1 MSQVLRTESL
11 PIDSKYRCKSIFVD
25 KQGLVTVSVDTD
37 EPNPTVTIT
46 YTDLEQPQ
54 EQDRCQPNLSNV

>member
-11 PIDSKYRCKSIFVD
+11 PIDSKYGGVSVGVD
-25 KQGLVTVSVDTD
+25 KEGLVTVSVDTD